1 MPETVSNLLIEV
13 KARLREIYGSRLQ
26 GVYLYGSYA
35 RGDQEPGSDVDILIL
50 LDRIGSYGLEID
62 RTGELISNL
71 SLKFGLS
78 ISRLFVSENDW
89 KYRDTPFLANAR
101 EEAIP
106 A

>member
-1 MPETVSNLLIEV
+1 MPDAIGQLLIEL
-13 KARLREIYGSRLQ
+13 KARLREIYGPRLE
-26 GVYLYGSYA
+26 GLYLYGSYA
-35 RGDQEPGSDVDILIL
+35 RGDQEPGSDVDIIIL
-50 LDRIGSYGLEID
+50 LDRIGRYGVEID

-78 ISRLFVSENDW
+78 ISRLFVSKNDW

>member
-1 MPETVSNLLIEV
+1 MPDTIRELLIELKKRLV
-13 KARLREIYGSRLQ
+13 KIYGSRLE
-26 GVYLYGSYA
+26 GLYLYGSYA

-50 LDRIGSYGLEID
+50 LDRIDHYSLEID
-62 RTGELISNL
+62 RTGELISDL

-89 KYRDTPFLANAR
+89 KHRDTPFLANAR

>member
-1 MPETVSNLLIEV
+1 MPDRIKDL
-13 KARLREIYGSRLQ
+13 LRELKSGLSEVYGPRLDRL
-26 GVYLYGSYA
+26 YLYGSYA
-35 RGDQEPGSDVDILIL
+35 RGDQEPGSDVDVVIL
-50 LDRIGSYGLEID
+50 LDRIDHYGLEID
-62 RTGELISNL
+62 RTGELISAL

-78 ISRLFVSENDW
+78 ISRLFISESDW

>member
-1 MPETVSNLLIEV
+1 MPDRIKDLLTELKV
-13 KARLREIYGSRLQ
+13 GLMEIYGSRLE
-26 GVYLYGSYA
+26 GLYLYGSYA
-35 RGDQEPGSDVDILIL
+35 RGDQEPGSDVDIVIL
-50 LDRIGSYGLEID
+50 LDRIDHYSLEID
-62 RTGELISNL
+62 RTGELISDL

-78 ISRLFVSENDW
+78 ISRLFVSEHDW

>member
-1 MPETVSNLLIEV
+1 MPDAIRNLLIEV
-13 KARLREIYGSRLQ
+13 KARLSEIYGSRLQ
-26 GVYLYGSYA
+26 GLYLYGSYA
-35 RGDQEPGSDVDILIL
+35 RGDQEPGSDVDIVIL
-50 LDRIGSYGLEID
+50 LDRIDRYGLEID

-89 KYRDTPFLANAR
+89 KHRDTPFLANAR